1 MVFNAEVLGVRG
13 VGGVEMGSMSELLPA
28 SDPDRLRWTKLS
40 GSSGSVPIFRLR
52 GGRVLHR
59 NLGSQDRSFARER
72 EEKIDY
78 GATCGV

>member
-1 MVFNAEVLGVRG
+1 MVFNSEVLGVPG
-13 VGGVEMGSMSELLPA
+13 VGGVEVGSISELLPA

-40 GSSGSVPIFRLR
+40 GSSGSVSMFRLR
-52 GGRVLHR
+52 GGRVLNR

-72 EEKIDY
+72 KRKIDR